1 MSTNSQDQEIDL
13 GQIGTGIKN
22 FFNGIVNSIFDFIFF
37 VKKKIIVVVVL
48 FVLGVVLGILLDK
61 KHSYIQKMILI
72 PNFGSNEYLYNKIS
86 LLESKLKE
94 KDVVFFKSIGIN
106 NIDEIGKFEIK
117 PINGIYNF
125 INSKENTLNFE
136 FIRLMAED
144 GNIEKIIK
152 DDVTSKNYYQHELV
166 INTSRAFKKSE
177 LIDPILK
184 YLQDSEHFN
193 KLQTVYK
200 KNVEEKIAFN
210 NLLIKQIDD
219 LVASY
224 SQNKPTSNVVISEN
238 SGLSEII
245 NKKDALIKENQ
256 YTMLHYIE
264 YDKIIKD
271 QSIVS
276 NQINTSGAN
285 NKMKLILPFLFVF
298 LYFVGFLFNNLYK
311 KQLER
316 IKG

>member
-1 MSTNSQDQEIDL
+1 MSTNSQNQEIDL

-22 FFNGIVNSIFDFIFF
+22 LFNGIINSIFDFIFF

-166 INTSRAFKKSE
+166 INTSRAYKKSE

-245 NKKDALIKENQ
+245 NKKDEIIKENQ

>member
-1 MSTNSQDQEIDL
+1 MSTNSQNQEINL

-22 FFNGIVNSIFDFIFF
+22 LFNGIINSIFDFIFF

-200 KNVEEKIAFN
+200 KNVEEKIVFN

-245 NKKDALIKENQ
+245 NKKDEIIKENQ

>member
-13 GQIGTGIKN
+13 GQIGTGVKSL
-22 FFNGIVNSIFDFIFF
+22 FNGIINSVFDFIFF
-37 VKKKIIVVVVL
+37 LKKKIIVVGVL

-94 KDVVFFKSIGIN
+94 KDIVFFKSIGIN

>member
-1 MSTNSQDQEIDL
+1 MSTNSQNQEIDL

-22 FFNGIVNSIFDFIFF
+22 LFNGIINSIFDFIFF

-245 NKKDALIKENQ
+245 NKKDEIIKENQ

>member
-245 NKKDALIKENQ
+245 NKKDEIIKENQ

-311 KQLER
+311 KQLAR
-316 IKG
+316 IKA

>member
-1 MSTNSQDQEIDL
+1 
-13 GQIGTGIKN
+13 
-22 FFNGIVNSIFDFIFF
+22 
-37 VKKKIIVVVVL
+37 
-48 FVLGVVLGILLDK
+48 
-61 KHSYIQKMILI
+61 MILI

-94 KDVVFFKSIGIN
+94 KDIVFFKSIGIN

-166 INTSRAFKKSE
+166 VNTSRAFKKSE

-311 KQLER
+311 KQLAR
-316 IKG
+316 IKA

>member
-13 GQIGTGIKN
+13 GQIGTGVKSL
-22 FFNGIVNSIFDFIFF
+22 FNGIINSVFDFIFF
-37 VKKKIIVVVVL
+37 LKKKIIVVGVL

-166 INTSRAFKKSE
+166 VNTSRAFKKSE

>member
-177 LIDPILK
+177 LIDPTLK

-245 NKKDALIKENQ
+245 NKKDEIIKENQ

>member
-22 FFNGIVNSIFDFIFF
+22 FFNGIVNSIFDLIFF

-245 NKKDALIKENQ
+245 NKKDEIIKENQ

>member
-13 GQIGTGIKN
+13 GQIGKGIKN

-210 NLLIKQIDD
+210 NLLINNKIQYYALTRVMVARSHYRGCAATHQGNALTAKQI
-219 LVASY
+219 
-224 SQNKPTSNVVISEN
+224 
-238 SGLSEII
+238 
-245 NKKDALIKENQ
+245 
-256 YTMLHYIE
+256 
-264 YDKIIKD
+264 
-271 QSIVS
+271 
-276 NQINTSGAN
+276 
-285 NKMKLILPFLFVF
+285 
-298 LYFVGFLFNNLYK
+298 
-311 KQLER
+311 
-316 IKG
+316 